1 MEWISDWIRQI
12 ILIIFIATFIDL
24 LLPSSSL
31 ERYVKLIMGLIIIV
45 SILQPVLQLVLHEE
59 KWSKL
64 SELLAPAVDTDQY
77 SSLKKIQENSTELT
91 QVQQEAIQHQFQNSI
106 SSWIKN
112 QVSEK
117 YQVKVVSAKVTANL
131 VKETPVIRKIEV
143 HGIKNQEKSSTDVV
157 QPIAPVDLS
166 QDIQKEQATK
176 IDAKVQQE
184 IQYFIGSAWN
194 IDAKQVTVQ
203 IQSK

>member
-12 ILIIFIATFIDL
+12 VLIIFIATFIDL
-24 LLPSSSL
+24 LLPNSSL

-45 SILQPVLQLVLHEE
+45 SILQPVLQLVFQED

-64 SELLAPAVDTDQY
+64 STLLAPAFDTNQY
-77 SSLKKIQENSTELT
+77 ASLKKIQENSTELSG
-91 QVQQEAIQHQFQNSI
+91 VQQEEIKQQFQNSI
-106 SSWIKN
+106 SSWIEK
-112 QVSEK
+112 QVAQK
-117 YQVKVVSAKVTANL
+117 YHVKVVSARVTANL
-131 VKETPVIRKIEV
+131 NKDIPVIQKIEV
-143 HGIKNQEKSSTDVV
+143 QGIQTQEKSSTEVV
-157 QPIAPVDLS
+157 KPIESVDLS
-166 QDIQKEQATK
+166 KDVQKEK
-176 IDAKVQQE
+176 IPIQDTKVQQE

>member
-24 LLPSSSL
+24 LLPNSSL

-59 KWSKL
+59 KWSKF
-64 SELLAPAVDTDQY
+64 SELLAPAVDIDQY
-77 SSLKKIQENSTELT
+77 ASLKKIQENSTELT
-91 QVQQEAIQHQFQNSI
+91 QVQSEAIQQQFQNSI
-106 SSWIKN
+106 STWIKK
-112 QVSEK
+112 QVTEK
-117 YQVKVVSAKVTANL
+117 YDVKVVSAKVTANL
-131 VKETPVIRKIEV
+131 NKETPVIQKIEV
-143 HGIKNQEKSSTDVV
+143 QGVKNQEKSSTDVV
-157 QPIAPVDLS
+157 QPIEPVDLS
-166 QDIQKEQATK
+166 QDMQKEHASK

-184 IQYFIGSAWN
+184 IQSFIGSAWN
-194 IDAKQVTVQ
+194 IDTKQVTVQ